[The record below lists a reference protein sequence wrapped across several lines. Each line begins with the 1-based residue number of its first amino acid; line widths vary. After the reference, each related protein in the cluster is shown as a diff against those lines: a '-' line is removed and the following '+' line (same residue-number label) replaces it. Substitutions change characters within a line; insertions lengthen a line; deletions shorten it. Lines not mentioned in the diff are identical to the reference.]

1 MTNLEINQLL
11 HERVLGLCWHE
22 WEYYDASY
30 SVVWE
35 AGFNCR
41 KCGEEVWVD
50 YGTMPLDPSYTSSW
64 ADYGRLL
71 EKFKTLDCF
80 GDFIDWLIES
90 DELNNLPLDNAL
102 IVVFDILT
110 CLKCDDRHGARIIA
124 EFVKERGI

>member
-1 MTNLEINQLL
+1 MTELQINQLI
-11 HERVLGLCWHE
+11 HERVMGKCWH
-22 WEYYDASY
+22 DADKRVGDSFIIPLQ
-30 SVVWE
+30 W
-35 AGFNCR
+35 FCT
-41 KCGEEVWVD
+41 KCGDEVGHEGV
-50 YGTMPLDPSYTSSW
+50 YMSPLHPSYTSSW